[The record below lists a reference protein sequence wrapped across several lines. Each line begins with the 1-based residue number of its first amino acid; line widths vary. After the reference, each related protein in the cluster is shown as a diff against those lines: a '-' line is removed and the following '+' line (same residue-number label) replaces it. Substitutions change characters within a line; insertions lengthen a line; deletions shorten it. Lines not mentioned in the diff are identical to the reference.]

1 MTNERSDRMALLY
14 ARLVIFHANGVQYT
28 QLRHT
33 LR

>member
-1 MTNERSDRMALLY
+1 MTGDRSDRTALLY
-14 ARLVIFHANGVQYT
+14 ARLVLLRANGGQHT